1 MATILSM
8 YITKGKKE
16 KLQVAQ
22 CAIGKAKVSFS
33 ALLLS
38 RTEGLLCVLVEK
50 TLPEAVDCI
59 LNDIHTRDKIMNFM
73 KLFLVMSLYIS
84 LCLTLKYKLKAN
96 NMFTVCGYGRSGLIH
111 GHILLSTAGIL
122 NWGQYELFWRKTV
135 SFALT

>member
-50 TLPEAVDCI
+50 TLSEAVDCI

-84 LCLTLKYKLKAN
+84 LCFNTEVQVKSEQYVYSVWLWQIWFDTWAH
-96 NMFTVCGYGRSGLIH
+96 FAIH
-111 GHILLSTAGIL
+111 SRDT
-122 NWGQYELFWRKTV
+122 
-135 SFALT
+135 